1 MTKSG
6 AKIDG
11 LDPSQV
17 FYMNYA
23 NLWATNVRDAEKER
37 LTKLDP
43 HSLGVNRV
51 NVSLRNIEPFL
62 KAFGIKEGDKM
73 FRPAEERVI
82 IW

>member
-1 MTKSG
+1 
-6 AKIDG
+6 
-11 LDPSQV
+11 
-17 FYMNYA
+17 MNYA

-62 KAFGIKEGDKM
+62 KAFGIKGEATRCSA
-73 FRPAEERVI
+73 RPKNA
-82 IW
+82 